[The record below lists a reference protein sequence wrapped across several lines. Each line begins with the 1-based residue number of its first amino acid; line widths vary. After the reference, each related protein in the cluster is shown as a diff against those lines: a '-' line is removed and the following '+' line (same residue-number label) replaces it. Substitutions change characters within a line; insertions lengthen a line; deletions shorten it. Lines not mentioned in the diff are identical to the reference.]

1 MLLSAT
7 SYMDQL
13 LRDGGDLDSM
23 DRSLLDYGAGRAGG
37 PNIIIRTNNNGDG
50 TLSPPGTF
58 SPLYGQQQHH
68 NLGVSL
74 TVTPPGSPMTPIAS
88 PANGS
93 ASPVPPHLSP
103 SDASVHLSNC
113 NLAAQMSGLVK
124 KDLVVRF
131 TEFQNSVQHVTSAA
145 QVTRGQERPV
155 MHPSHSAN
163 ESIAVCR
170 KIAPESEEGHF
181 ISDHRSH
188 SFEEDLHRFQEGK
201 TIVSSNNV
209 A

>member
-1 MLLSAT
+1 
-7 SYMDQL
+7 
-13 LRDGGDLDSM
+13 M

-68 NLGVSL
+68 NLGVAL
-74 TVTPPGSPMTPIAS
+74 TATPPGSPMTPIAS
-88 PANGS
+88 PANGT
-93 ASPVPPHLSP
+93 ASPVPPHHSP
-103 SDASVHLSNC
+103 SEVSAAHLTNC
-113 NLAAQMSGLVK
+113 NSTSQMSGLVK

-145 QVTRGQERPV
+145 QVTRGQERPCLP
-155 MHPSHSAN
+155 MHASHSAS

-170 KIAPESEEGHF
+170 NIGPVETEQGHVL
-181 ISDHRSH
+181 SDNRSH
-188 SFEEDLHRFQEGK
+188 SFEDDLHRFQEGRIINFIK
-201 TIVSSNNV
+201 VKSWARCHFTLYDKLLRRF
-209 A
+209 

>member
-68 NLGVSL
+68 NLGVAL
-74 TVTPPGSPMTPIAS
+74 AV
-88 PANGS
+88 
-93 ASPVPPHLSP
+93 V
-103 SDASVHLSNC
+103 LSNHIIF
-113 NLAAQMSGLVK
+113 V
-124 KDLVVRF
+124 
-131 TEFQNSVQHVTSAA
+131 
-145 QVTRGQERPV
+145 
-155 MHPSHSAN
+155 
-163 ESIAVCR
+163 
-170 KIAPESEEGHF
+170 
-181 ISDHRSH
+181 
-188 SFEEDLHRFQEGK
+188 EGK
-201 TIVSSNNV
+201 FWVIWDSDKTLDLSNLT
-209 A
+209 